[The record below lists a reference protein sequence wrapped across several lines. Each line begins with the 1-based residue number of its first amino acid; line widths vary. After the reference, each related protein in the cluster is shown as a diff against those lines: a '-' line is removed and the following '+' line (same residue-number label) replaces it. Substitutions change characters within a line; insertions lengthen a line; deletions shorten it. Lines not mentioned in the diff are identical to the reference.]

1 MSRGVFIWM
10 DFQVLSSVTKNCQIY
25 LEAFK
30 DKPKANLCVI
40 SIPDSQQEDCCN
52 YSELHISLLGLP

>member
-1 MSRGVFIWM
+1 M

-30 DKPKANLCVI
+30 DKPKANLCVT